1 MKKIVITLFFMLFGF
16 AAIASAQITI
26 AGQNFSML
34 VVVPLILMV
43 VLMLIFGIVIA
54 FDRYREKKEMRGVE
68 KEKKEDYKFG
78 IMEKLKEKIQ
88 KIEKVKKEPKKEE
101 AIEEYR
107 SLADYLDEIS
117 DLKKNFKKLDVNDA
131 FKQLLV
137 LIKNFFSDYLGL
149 DYEITFEE
157 LENELRA
164 RNKEVVFFSKNLSEM
179 SYNIDKI
186 SKRRVMMLLD
196 EFEDVAKKIILK
208 EETEIGEVR
217 REKEVFVKMSETPRV
232 SEHVQK
238 SPYKISDKEEPKK
251 AEIKEQKRKEEAKK
265 TEYLNEEKKNRIIE
279 MIREGRMYIK
289 RDIHKA
295 NDIYEEIYILYHQL
309 PKDKKDEVHKKI
321 MEFYDAIRFELKS

>member
-16 AAIASAQITI
+16 AAIVSAQITI

-43 VLMLIFGIVIA
+43 VLMLIFGIVIV
-54 FDRYREKKEMRGVE
+54 FDRYKEKKEMRGVE
-68 KEKKEDYKFG
+68 KKEEHKFG
-78 IMEKLKEKIQ
+78 VMEKLKE

-107 SLADYLDEIS
+107 PLADYLDEIS

-217 REKEVFVKMSETPRV
+217 GEKEVFVKMSETPRV
-232 SEHVQK
+232 SEHAQK

-251 AEIKEQKRKEEAKK
+251 AEVKEQKRKEDAKK
-265 TEYLNEEKKNRIIE
+265 TEYLDEEKKNRIIE
-279 MIREGRMYIK
+279 MIREGRIYIK